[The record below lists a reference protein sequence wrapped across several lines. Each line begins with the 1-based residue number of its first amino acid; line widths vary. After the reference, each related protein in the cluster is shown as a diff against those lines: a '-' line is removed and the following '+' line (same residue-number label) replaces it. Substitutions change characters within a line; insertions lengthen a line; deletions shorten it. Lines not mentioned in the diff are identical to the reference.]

1 MQTKRKV
8 AIYSRVSTLHQAEEG
23 YSISQQIEALTKY
36 CQAMGWAIY
45 DNYSDGGFSGGKLER
60 PAMQQ
65 MIQDAK
71 SSKFDTVIV
80 YKLDRLSRNVR
91 DTLYLVKDVFNANNV
106 DFVSLQEN
114 IDTKSAM
121 GNLFI
126 TLLSA
131 IAEFEREQIKERM
144 QLGVKGRAK
153 SGKTTSWT
161 TPPFGYEYDTNTQLM
176 TINHYQAEIVRDM
189 FDKIISGWSIMGI
202 TTHLRKTNNKKWTHV
217 RVKRILEN
225 VAYIGK
231 VKYRDE
237 IFDGEHAPILTEE
250 IFYKAQKALEE
261 RTSKKDNTRPFQGL
275 YMLSNIAKCGYCGT
289 PLKIDS
295 YKPRKDGTRK
305 RTYTCINRNPKRI
318 KTATYN
324 DGKQCKESGRYDVK
338 DVERYV
344 LNEISKLQLNPKSIE
359 SLYRD
364 KPEENITAHQER
376 LKKLE
381 TKLSKL
387 NDLYINELISMEALK
402 QKSAELLKEK
412 SSLET
417 FINNNKRKINN
428 KPAFEKV
435 AKMDDVF
442 KMSYDDQKKIVK
454 TLIKRVEVKRDEIN
468 VIFKL

>member
-1 MQTKRKV
+1 
-8 AIYSRVSTLHQAEEG
+8 
-23 YSISQQIEALTKY
+23 
-36 CQAMGWAIY
+36 
-45 DNYSDGGFSGGKLER
+45 
-60 PAMQQ
+60 
-65 MIQDAK
+65 
-71 SSKFDTVIV
+71 
-80 YKLDRLSRNVR
+80 
-91 DTLYLVKDVFNANNV
+91 
-106 DFVSLQEN
+106 
-114 IDTKSAM
+114 
-121 GNLFI
+121 
-126 TLLSA
+126 
-131 IAEFEREQIKERM
+131 
-144 QLGVKGRAK
+144 
-153 SGKTTSWT
+153 
-161 TPPFGYEYDTNTQLM
+161 
-176 TINHYQAEIVRDM
+176 
-189 FDKIISGWSIMGI
+189 MGI

-231 VKYRDE
+231 VKYRNE

-338 DVERYV
+338 DVEKYV
-344 LNEISKLQLNPKSIE
+344 LTEISKLQLNPKSIE

-387 NDLYINELISMEALK
+387 NDLYINELISMEVLK
-402 QKSAELLKEK
+402 QKSAELFKEK

-417 FINNNKRKINN
+417 FINNNKRKTNN
-428 KPAFEKV
+428 KPAFEKL
-435 AKMDDVF
+435 AKMDDIF
-442 KMSYDDQKKIVK
+442 KMSYDDQKRIVK

>member
-1 MQTKRKV
+1 MNSKRKV

-23 YSISQQIEALTKY
+23 YSIGQQIEALTKY
-36 CQAMGWAIY
+36 CQAMDWVIY

-60 PAMQQ
+60 PAMQK
-65 MIQDAK
+65 MIQDAE
-71 SSKFDTVIV
+71 SGKFDTVIV

-202 TTHLRKTNNKKWTHV
+202 TTYMRENYDGKWTHV
-217 RVKRILEN
+217 KVKRILEN
-225 VAYIGK
+225 ITYIGK
-231 VKYRDE
+231 VKYRNE
-237 IFDGEHAPILTEE
+237 IFEGEHTPILPEE
-250 IFYKAQKALEE
+250 LFYKAQKALEE
-261 RTSKKDNTRPFQGL
+261 RTNKKDNTRPFQGL
-275 YMLSNIAKCGYCGT
+275 YMLSHIAKCGYCGT
-289 PLKIDS
+289 PLKIDT

-305 RTYTCINRNPKRI
+305 RTYTCINKNPRRT
-318 KTATYN
+318 KTTIYN
-324 DGKQCKESGRYDVK
+324 NGEECKESGRYDVK
-338 DVERYV
+338 DVESYV
-344 LNEISKLQLNPKSIE
+344 LNEINKFQLNPESIE
-359 SLYRD
+359 SLYKD
-364 KPEENITAHQER
+364 KPEEN
-376 LKKLE
+376 LKAYEEQLKQLE
-381 TKLSKL
+381 KKLSKL
-387 NDLYINELISMEALK
+387 NDLYINELISMDALK

-412 SSLET
+412 SSLES
-417 FINNNKRKINN
+417 FINRNKTQTNNKQS
-428 KPAFEKV
+428 FEKLV
-435 AKMDDVF
+435 KMDDIL
-442 KMSYDDQKKIVK
+442 KMSYDDQKKVVK
-454 TLIKRVEVKRDEIN
+454 TLIKRVEVKRDEID

>member
-1 MQTKRKV
+1 MNTKRKV

-23 YSISQQIEALTKY
+23 YSIGQQIEALAKY
-36 CQAMGWAIY
+36 CQAMDWSIY
-45 DNYSDGGFSGGKLER
+45 DNYSDAGFSGGKLER
-60 PAMQQ
+60 PAMQK
-65 MIQDAK
+65 MIQDAE
-71 SSKFDTVIV
+71 SGKFDTVVV

-261 RTSKKDNTRPFQGL
+261 RTNKKDNTRPFQGL

-324 DGKQCKESGRYDVK
+324 DG
-338 DVERYV
+338 
-344 LNEISKLQLNPKSIE
+344 
-359 SLYRD
+359 
-364 KPEENITAHQER
+364 
-376 LKKLE
+376 
-381 TKLSKL
+381 
-387 NDLYINELISMEALK
+387 
-402 QKSAELLKEK
+402 
-412 SSLET
+412 SSC
-417 FINNNKRKINN
+417 I
-428 KPAFEKV
+428 
-435 AKMDDVF
+435 
-442 KMSYDDQKKIVK
+442 
-454 TLIKRVEVKRDEIN
+454 
-468 VIFKL
+468 

>member
-1 MQTKRKV
+1 MNSKRKV

-23 YSISQQIEALTKY
+23 YSIGQQIEALTKY
-36 CQAMGWAIY
+36 CQAMDWVIY

-60 PAMQQ
+60 PAMQK
-65 MIQDAK
+65 MIQDAE
-71 SSKFDTVIV
+71 SGKFDTVIV

-153 SGKTTSWT
+153 SGKTTSWA
-161 TPPFGYEYDTNTQLM
+161 TPPFGYKYDTNTQSM
-176 TINHYQAEIVRDM
+176 TVDHYQSEIVRDM
-189 FDKIISGWSIMGI
+189 FNKLISGWSIMGI
-202 TTHLRKTNNKKWTHV
+202 TTHLRKTNDKKWTHV

-237 IFDGEHAPILTEE
+237 VYDGEHAPILTEE
-250 IFYKAQKALEE
+250 TFYKAQKALEE
-261 RTSKKDNTRPFQGL
+261 RTDSKTNTRPFQGL
-275 YMLSNIAKCGYCGT
+275 YMLSHIAKCGYCGT

-305 RTYTCINRNPKRI
+305 RTYTCINRNPRRI
-318 KTATYN
+318 KTTIYN
-324 DGKQCKESGRYDVK
+324 DGEQCKESGRYNVE
-338 DVERYV
+338 DVEKYV
-344 LNEISKLQLNPKSIE
+344 LNEINKFQLNPESIE
-359 SLYRD
+359 SLYKD
-364 KPEENITAHQER
+364 KPEEN
-376 LKKLE
+376 LKAYEEQLKQLE
-381 TKLSKL
+381 KKLSKL
-387 NDLYINELISMEALK
+387 NDLYINELISMDALK
-402 QKSAELLKEK
+402 QKSAELLEEK
-412 SSLET
+412 SSLES
-417 FINNNKRKINN
+417 FINRNKTQTNNKQS
-428 KPAFEKV
+428 FEKLV
-435 AKMDDVF
+435 KMDDIL
-442 KMSYDDQKKIVK
+442 KMSYDDQKKVVK
-454 TLIKRVEVKRDEIN
+454 TLIKRVEVKRDEID

>member
-23 YSISQQIEALTKY
+23 YSIGQQIEALTKY
-36 CQAMGWAIY
+36 CQAMDWTIY

-60 PAMQQ
+60 PAMQK

-71 SSKFDTVIV
+71 SGKFDTVVV

-91 DTLYLVKDVFNANNV
+91 DTLYLVKDIFNANNV

-161 TPPFGYEYDTNTQLM
+161 TPPFGYEYDANTQLM
-176 TINHYQAEIVRDM
+176 TVNHYQAEIVRDM
-189 FDKIISGWSIMGI
+189 FDKIVSGWSIMGI
-202 TTHLRKTNNKKWTHV
+202 TTHLRKTQGKKWSHV

-225 VAYIGK
+225 VVYIGK

-237 IFDGEHAPILTEE
+237 IFDGNHAPILSEE

-261 RTSKKDNTRPFQGL
+261 RTNKKDNTRPFQGL

-295 YKPRKDGTRK
+295 YRPRKDGTRK

-318 KTATYN
+318 KTTTYN

-338 DVERYV
+338 DVENYV
-344 LNEISKLQLNPKSIE
+344 LNEISKLQLNPESVE
-359 SLYRD
+359 SLYKD
-364 KPEENITAHQER
+364 KPEEDLKAHEEQ
-376 LKKLE
+376 LKQLE
-381 TKLSKL
+381 KKLSKL
-387 NDLYINELISMEALK
+387 NDLYINELISMDVLK
-402 QKSAELLKEK
+402 QKSARFLKEK
-412 SSLET
+412 SALET
-417 FINNNKRKINN
+417 FIINSKRKANNKQ
-428 KPAFEKV
+428 AFENLI
-435 AKMDDVF
+435 KMDDIL
-442 KMSYDDQKKIVK
+442 KMSYEDQKKLVK